1 MARKDKKQTTA
12 LGEEFAKF
20 AGSVTGIAM
29 LALMLIFPLFISS
42 QSYSNILR
50 VKYKFFWILA
60 VVMAGLCL
68 LAGLLWFFTDRME
81 NRGEGARKFAAH
93 VRETGWKKL
102 LSAGDKGL
110 LVFIAIALISTLT
123 SEYLYESFWGNEGRY
138 SGFFLL
144 ALYTVMYFLVS
155 RFFHFKQ
162 WYLDAFL
169 TAATLAG
176 LFGITDYFRMDIM
189 GYKVG
194 VPLETADIFTSTFGN
209 INTFTAFLGMSLAV
223 AAGLFAVEK
232 DWRRQLWYFLH
243 LAVASAALITSQSDN
258 GYLAAA
264 ALFISLP
271 FFLFG
276 TRTGARRYLVILAV
290 FAAAAA
296 WVGWVNRT
304 MPDAVIGLAGIGGAV
319 TSLPGLRAL
328 AALLWLAAGG
338 WYLYDRKKGRTGA
351 LAGAASSGRTSALGA
366 GGKSALGDSP
376 SPADP
381 AAADRLGP
389 LPRRIWKWAM
399 ILIAAAVVC
408 MFVDANLLGNGDR
421 YGSLANFLVFDDQ
434 WGNLRGFAWR
444 ITFKDY
450 LEEFTPL
457 QRVFGYGPD
466 TFGIITTTFNRMEMH
481 YATGQIYDSAHN
493 AYIHYFATI
502 GPIGLGGYLVFLAGS
517 LAAMAKH
524 WRERPALL
532 ALFCAVLAYSAQA
545 MVNIDLPIVT
555 PFMWA
560 FVAMGIACVRRS
572 GE

>member
-1 MARKDKKQTTA
+1 M
-12 LGEEFAKF
+12 
-20 AGSVTGIAM
+20 
-29 LALMLIFPLFISS
+29 
-42 QSYSNILR
+42 
-50 VKYKFFWILA
+50 
-60 VVMAGLCL
+60 
-68 LAGLLWFFTDRME
+68 
-81 NRGEGARKFAAH
+81 
-93 VRETGWKKL
+93 
-102 LSAGDKGL
+102 
-110 LVFIAIALISTLT
+110 
-123 SEYLYESFWGNEGRY
+123 
-138 SGFFLL
+138 
-144 ALYTVMYFLVS
+144 
-155 RFFHFKQ
+155 
-162 WYLDAFL
+162 
-169 TAATLAG
+169 
-176 LFGITDYFRMDIM
+176 
-189 GYKVG
+189 
-194 VPLETADIFTSTFGN
+194 
-209 INTFTAFLGMSLAV
+209 
-223 AAGLFAVEK
+223 
-232 DWRRQLWYFLH
+232 
-243 LAVASAALITSQSDN
+243 ASAALITSQSDN

-304 MPDAVIGLAGIGGAV
+304 MPDTVIGLAGIGGAV
-319 TSLPGLRAL
+319 TTLPGLPAL

-351 LAGAASSGRTSALGA
+351 
-366 GGKSALGDSP
+366 P

-560 FVAMGIACVRRS
+560 FVAMGIACVRRN